1 MRLRVSFDL
10 EESDL
15 NHFRLIMRE
24 ARNAAAHSS
33 PEEIVAGAKHLLAKV
48 GTDNIPRFIEE
59 RLSNLDLMIRML
71 ADHEWRL
78 PKQEAARV
86 LNALAYFSEPDDLI
100 PDHIPGLG
108 FLDDAIM
115 IELVARELKH
125 ELEAYRDFCDF
136 RARKPS
142 ARPKSPDVTREEW
155 LAERRK
161 ELQTRMRRR
170 RKRNQAAAAG
180 KGRPRL
186 L

>member
-1 MRLRVSFDL
+1 MALRVSFDL

-24 ARNAAAHSS
+24 ARKAAATAA
-33 PEEIVAGAKHLLAKV
+33 PEDIVAGAENLLAQV
-48 GTDNIPRFIEE
+48 SGANVPGFIRE
-59 RLSNLDLMIRML
+59 RLDNLELMIRML
-71 ADHEWRL
+71 SDHEWRL
-78 PKQEAARV
+78 PRHESARV

-125 ELEAYRDFCDF
+125 EIEAYRDFCDF
-136 RARKPS
+136 RAKQPAGTRS
-142 ARPKSPDVTREEW
+142 AGVTREEW

-161 ELQTRMRRR
+161 ELQSRMRRR
-170 RKRNQAAAAG
+170 RRRNAG
-180 KGRPRL
+180 ASGKTQPRIFS
-186 L
+186 